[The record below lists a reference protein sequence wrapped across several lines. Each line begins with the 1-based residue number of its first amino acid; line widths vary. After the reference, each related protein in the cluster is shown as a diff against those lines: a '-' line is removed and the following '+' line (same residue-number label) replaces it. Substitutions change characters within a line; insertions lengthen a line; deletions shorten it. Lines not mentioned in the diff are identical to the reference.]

1 VLRSRWLLKDRVIQK
16 PSAKLSSY
24 RIPLCPPPAISHSH
38 NDILRAKKRPQGMG
52 RVNMS
57 ALLHQTREVKGVL
70 LEGEQPLSREDCM
83 QTEG

>member
-1 VLRSRWLLKDRVIQK
+1 
-16 PSAKLSSY
+16 
-24 RIPLCPPPAISHSH
+24 
-38 NDILRAKKRPQGMG
+38 MG